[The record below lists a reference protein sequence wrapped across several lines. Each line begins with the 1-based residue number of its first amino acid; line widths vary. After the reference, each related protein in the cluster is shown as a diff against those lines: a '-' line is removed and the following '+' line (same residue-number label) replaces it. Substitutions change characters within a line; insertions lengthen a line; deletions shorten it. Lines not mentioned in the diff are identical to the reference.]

1 MSDDK
6 NKTKQLIETG
16 TEIAGAAAGGAL
28 GFLAGGPLTAAG
40 AAVVGVAI
48 AKGAEK
54 LISDVANRH
63 LSHREEVRVG
73 AAAAFALSTIRDRL
87 KEGDK
92 PRDDGFFTNQIGN
105 RSPADEIFEGILL
118 KSKNEHEEKKIRL
131 LGNFYANLAFS
142 PEISAPEANHLL
154 KVAESLTYRQMCLL
168 TVFHNKLQ
176 MMGSHLRKT
185 DYSDPSQPVGH
196 ETISLLQEI
205 MDMCNQGLLALP
217 ADDGSGFFVG
227 LQGWSDIAP
236 DLMKPTPIG
245 EHLAILLDVDAENMD
260 NFNVLV
266 SQLA

>member
-1 MSDDK
+1 MSEDD

-28 GFLAGGPLTAAG
+28 GFLAGGPLAAAG
-40 AAVVGVAI
+40 ATVAGVAI
-48 AKGAEK
+48 AKSAEK
-54 LISDVANRH
+54 LISDIANRH

-73 AAAAFALSTIRDRL
+73 AAAAFALSNIRDRL

-105 RSPADEIFEGILL
+105 RSSADEIFEEVLL

-131 LGNFYANLAFS
+131 LGNFFANLAFS

-154 KVAESLTYRQMCLL
+154 KIAESLTYRQMCLL
-168 TVFHNKLQ
+168 TVFHIKSQ
-176 MMGSHLRKT
+176 KMEPHLRKT
-185 DYSDPSQPVGH
+185 DYSDPSQSPSH

-205 MDMCNQGLLALP
+205 MDMCNQRLLALP

-236 DLMKPTPIG
+236 DLMRPTPIG
-245 EHLAILLDVDAENMD
+245 EQLAILLDVDAENTD
-260 NFNVLV
+260 SFNALV
-266 SQLA
+266 SQLT